1 MDDDTVRL
9 PRLGAAPPPGT
20 TPASGASLGPAPP
33 PAAPGAT
40 RSGGPAIV
48 LGVIGLSLLL
58 AAGTAGWWFWARSSE
73 PSPPPIGIAE
83 PVRPE
88 PRSPAPAVQGPPL
101 ASEAEILEMHPTS
114 PRVVRLREEP
124 RIFVILFPDLDTQG
138 AALNRVAALIEK
150 QGLPRDRVLTDA
162 ELDTA
167 VRAHG
172 GSAATYYYGHNY
184 RGEDL
189 AHFFA
194 LVDRQGIALNSRE
207 RWLREQLEQLP
218 SLGLDAAS
226 VAFVGVPGLDER
238 VDARMRRAILHH
250 ELGHGIFFTRPV
262 FAAHITRV
270 WRYAF
275 TAADRAA
282 LTAFLSRAGY
292 DPMQEELMVNEA
304 MAYLLFT
311 PDERFFS
318 AAELGLPRE
327 RLDELR
333 AMMLEGAP
341 SIAARP

>member
-1 MDDDTVRL
+1 
-9 PRLGAAPPPGT
+9 
-20 TPASGASLGPAPP
+20 
-33 PAAPGAT
+33 
-40 RSGGPAIV
+40 V
-48 LGVIGLSLLL
+48 LLLVL
-58 AAGTAGWWFWARSSE
+58 AAGVAGWWFWANLGT
-73 PSPPPIGIAE
+73 PPPPPAGVAE
-83 PVRPE
+83 PIRPE
-88 PRSPAPAVQGPPL
+88 PRPAATIIQGPPP

-124 RIFVILFPDLDTQG
+124 RIFVVLFPDLDSQG

-150 QGLPRDRVLTDA
+150 QGLPRDRVLDDA
-162 ELDTA
+162 ALDANIRSNGET
-167 VRAHG
+167 
-172 GSAATYYYGHNY
+172 AATYYYGHNY

-189 AHFFA
+189 ARFFA
-194 LVDRQGIALNSRE
+194 LADRQGIALNPRE

-218 SLGLDAAS
+218 TLGLGPGD
-226 VAFVGVPGLDER
+226 VAFIGVPGLDER

-250 ELGHGIFFTRPV
+250 ELGHGFFFTHPV

-282 LTAFLSRAGY
+282 LTAYLARSGY
-292 DPMQEELMVNEA
+292 DPAQEELIVNEA

-318 AAELGLPRE
+318 AADVGLSPE
-327 RLDELR
+327 RLGALR

-341 SIAARP
+341 PIAIRP